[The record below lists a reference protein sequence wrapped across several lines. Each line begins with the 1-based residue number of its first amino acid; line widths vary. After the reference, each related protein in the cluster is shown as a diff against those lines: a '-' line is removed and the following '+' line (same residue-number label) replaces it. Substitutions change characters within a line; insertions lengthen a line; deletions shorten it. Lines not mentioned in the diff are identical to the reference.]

1 MNFKEQV
8 ERDLEDVFFN
18 LDEFAEIV
26 NLNGVEVKGIFQ
38 SVKYEPFSINKND
51 SSILGISNSYIKLYY
66 KEVDAAEVF
75 KAQDEPPHSASVFQR
90 GLPISRLNK
99 EEEEIAQAGSAG
111 VFTTTKRDLK
121 NSGTNFLNN
130 LDFFASQQI
139 TVNGEYYTV
148 EYVEK
153 EQGMSILT
161 LSRASAR

>member
-8 ERDLEDVFFN
+8 EKDLESVFFFFV
-18 LDEFAEIV
+18 EFAEIV

-38 SVKYEPFSINKND
+38 SVKYEPFSVNKND

-75 KAQDEPPHSASVFQR
+75 KAQDEPPHSV
-90 GLPISRLNK
+90 
-99 EEEEIAQAGSAG
+99 SAG

-130 LDFFASQQI
+130 LDFFVSQQI

-148 EYVEK
+148 EYIEK
-153 EQGMSILT
+153 EQGMSVLT

>member
-26 NLNGVEVKGIFQ
+26 NLNGIEIKGIFQ

-51 SSILGISNSYIKLYY
+51 SSILGISSSYIKLYY
-66 KEVDAAEVF
+66 KADATAEVF
-75 KAQDEPPHSASVFQR
+75 FV
-90 GLPISRLNK
+90 
-99 EEEEIAQAGSAG
+99 
-111 VFTTTKRDLK
+111 
-121 NSGTNFLNN
+121 
-130 LDFFASQQI
+130 SQQI
-139 TVNGEYYTV
+139 MVNGEYYTV

-153 EQGMSILT
+153 EQGVSILT

>member
-1 MNFKEQV
+1 MNFKEQL
-8 ERDLEDVFFN
+8 EKDLEDVFFN
-18 LDEFAEIV
+18 LDEFAEII
-26 NLNGVEVKGIFQ
+26 NLNGIEIKGIFQ
-38 SVKYEPFSINKND
+38 PIKYEPFSVNKND

-75 KAQDEPPHSASVFQR
+75 KAQDEPPHSV
-90 GLPISRLNK
+90 
-99 EEEEIAQAGSAG
+99 SAA

-130 LDFFASQQI
+130 LDFFVSQQI

-148 EYVEK
+148 EYIEK
-153 EQGMSILT
+153 EQGMNILT

>member
-1 MNFKEQV
+1 MNFKQQLEK
-8 ERDLEDVFFN
+8 DLESVFFN

-38 SVKYEPFSINKND
+38 PIKYEPFSINKND

-75 KAQDEPPHSASVFQR
+75 KAQDEPSLV
-90 GLPISRLNK
+90 
-99 EEEEIAQAGSAG
+99 SAG
-111 VFTTTKRDLK
+111 AFTATKRDLK

-130 LDFFASQQI
+130 LDFFVSQQI
-139 TVNGEYYTV
+139 MVNGEYYTV
-148 EYVEK
+148 EYIEK
-153 EQGMSILT
+153 EQGLNVLT

>member
-51 SSILGISNSYIKLYY
+51 SAILGISNSYCKLYY
-66 KEVDAAEVF
+66 KADATAEVF
-75 KAQDEPPHSASVFQR
+75 F
-90 GLPISRLNK
+90 I
-99 EEEEIAQAGSAG
+99 
-111 VFTTTKRDLK
+111 
-121 NSGTNFLNN
+121 
-130 LDFFASQQI
+130 SQQI
-139 TVNGEYYTV
+139 MVNGEYYTV
-148 EYVEK
+148 EYIEK
-153 EQGMSILT
+153 EQGVNILT

>member
-1 MNFKEQV
+1 MNFKQQLEK
-8 ERDLEDVFFN
+8 DLENVFFN

-38 SVKYEPFSINKND
+38 SVKYEPFSVNKND

-66 KEVDAAEVF
+66 KEMDAAEVF

-130 LDFFASQQI
+130 LDFFVSQQI
-139 TVNGEYYTV
+139 MVNGEYYTV
-148 EYVEK
+148 EYIEK